1 MPEEILS
8 YRPNSKLIKK
18 IILFTLPV
26 IMIMMTGNF
35 FCVCHA
41 AETNS
46 NPIDET
52 IKILE
57 RWTSS
62 HWGQDCFV
70 WIVHYPKELAE
81 TWAESEAIKNG
92 MTYAEQEEFRQNFIS
107 ELKLDTSE
115 TFLVSVYS
123 FGSRPLNLSPV
134 NEKISLLSSSG
145 ERIKPSKYDSSLDY
159 PSAGVVQ
166 GLVFFPKQ
174 INEDYMISVK
184 GMGRNE
190 KLFSFSSPETPAPA
204 KKQDKKPEVVVVNL
218 PKKQTKQKPKN
229 VLPPP
234 PPQIPP
240 RPIPPLF
247 EETSTDMNE
256 FINSAK
262 TAQTVDKAKTS
273 VKTNNNIE
281 NRKAENV
288 GNSYSSRESVLR
300 KFLAL
305 WANNI
310 PDEMYGMLSETS
322 QKMISP
328 QNFAKEISKA
338 SDFRTG
344 LRGDYKIDWVGE
356 ERAKII
362 TTHKTLI
369 FKSVSTRT
377 LGVTR
382 EGSSWKIIW

>member
-1 MPEEILS
+1 MS

-145 ERIKPSKYDSSLDY
+145 ERIKP
-159 PSAGVVQ
+159 
-166 GLVFFPKQ
+166 
-174 INEDYMISVK
+174 
-184 GMGRNE
+184 
-190 KLFSFSSPETPAPA
+190 
-204 KKQDKKPEVVVVNL
+204 
-218 PKKQTKQKPKN
+218 
-229 VLPPP
+229 
-234 PPQIPP
+234 
-240 RPIPPLF
+240 
-247 EETSTDMNE
+247 
-256 FINSAK
+256 
-262 TAQTVDKAKTS
+262 
-273 VKTNNNIE
+273 
-281 NRKAENV
+281 
-288 GNSYSSRESVLR
+288 
-300 KFLAL
+300 
-305 WANNI
+305 
-310 PDEMYGMLSETS
+310 
-322 QKMISP
+322 
-328 QNFAKEISKA
+328 
-338 SDFRTG
+338 
-344 LRGDYKIDWVGE
+344 
-356 ERAKII
+356 
-362 TTHKTLI
+362 
-369 FKSVSTRT
+369 
-377 LGVTR
+377 
-382 EGSSWKIIW
+382 